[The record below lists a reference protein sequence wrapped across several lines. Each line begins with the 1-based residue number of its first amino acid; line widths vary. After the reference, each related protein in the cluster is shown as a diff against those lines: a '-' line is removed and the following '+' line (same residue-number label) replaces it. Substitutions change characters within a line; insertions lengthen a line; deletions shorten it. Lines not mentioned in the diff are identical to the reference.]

1 MKSKPNIMVL
11 TRWEA
16 ARCCHSYE
24 SVLTVFSPWWHCDWG
39 HDDHLIVEF
48 QDRYLDRE
56 GAPSLDQIEDILC
69 WAYPRLGNSML
80 IHCKAGQSRST
91 AVSVAICAMAGMRED
106 EAFDYVYSECRPA
119 DKVGVRPFIPNMRVL
134 EGPGVD
140 VWLPT
145 AIGCEPMNEEYLS
158 LEDYDLWR
166 SITKHKQ
173 LEMAQ
178 GLLDNLRS
186 LKLIPKTVDAMDLL
200 DALGCAGLSLIIGEY
215 ASETFVKNLETT
227 QVWPDLSTLLPN
239 IGEVES

>member
-134 EGPGVD
+134 ELADELLGTDLVSAHVARD
-140 VWLPT
+140 V
-145 AIGCEPMNEEYLS
+145 AKEPEWMSGYP
-158 LEDYDLWR
+158 R
-166 SITKHKQ
+166 
-173 LEMAQ
+173 
-178 GLLDNLRS
+178 LLDVNR
-186 LKLIPKTVDAMDLL
+186 
-200 DALGCAGLSLIIGEY
+200 
-215 ASETFVKNLETT
+215 
-227 QVWPDLSTLLPN
+227 
-239 IGEVES
+239 